1 MPIATPPKG
10 FIDLAAAYKQPEG
23 ALVNI
28 IGIVVDFMEPMQTKT
43 GQSMLTFRLLDY
55 RLSMAAEGSQGL
67 TCRSFKKDADSL
79 PRVRSI
85 GDVVMLRNVKM
96 ATWEH
101 QRIAL
106 TNWSTACL
114 VFPKAAIPN
123 PNFNYA
129 YTKNLI
135 ERLGTEK
142 DKADFGLLEQE
153 YVISIN
159 VDLNS
164 KMEQLHAK
172 ATSRTLEK
180 DDLVNPRPAKRAR
193 PSEDYHATVSGFGPK
208 FRLIED
214 LRTWDFADVVGFVVK
229 CFPTQYGGC
238 DLYIT
243 DYTANEYL
251 RHYAPPEEEP
261 EERDGDA
268 FGYSNA
274 PKKSWHGPFGH
285 LVMKINVKPPH
296 AAVAASTL
304 NEGDVVLLRNVKRR
318 TSPGEFLEG
327 DMWPDHQ
334 DDKKIKVH
342 RIKDT
347 SGPEIQAMFKRKER
361 YWMERDAKLLST
373 KEPAQQTK
381 SNRKARK
388 REKKK
393 AAAAAAAAAAKV
405 DDIAMNPNIR
415 CHHDEGEVFQSIKQI
430 LDVDNVRHTNQTPN
444 GVRYALPFINAKYRA
459 CVRVIDYHPQTLEE
473 FVVQAGLNDSMHDPD
488 ACYYEASPKYEWAF
502 SLLLE
507 EAGDHGKAGERP
519 SLWVHVHH
527 EQAQYLFRDLPD
539 PDDLRH
545 RHGLLHQLRE
555 KLFLLWGNL
564 EEKAEGVALSNVPFQ
579 CCIEEYGI
587 EVDEPASA
595 LTGYQR
601 MYSMFGTS
609 IL

>member
-1 MPIATPPKG
+1 MSIATPPKG
-10 FIDLAAAYKQPEG
+10 FIDLAAAHKQPEG
-23 ALVNI
+23 AFVNI
-28 IGIVVDFMEPMQTKT
+28 IGVVVDFMEPMTTRT

-67 TCRSFKKDADSL
+67 TCRSFREDADSL
-79 PRVRSI
+79 PKIRSI
-85 GDVVMLRNVKM
+85 GDVLMFRNVKM

-114 VFPKAAIPN
+114 VFPEAAIPD
-123 PNFNYA
+123 PAFNYA
-129 YTKNLI
+129 YTKTLI

-142 DKADFGLLEQE
+142 DKAKFDLLEQE
-153 YVISIN
+153 YIMNIKVEMKGR
-159 VDLNS
+159 V
-164 KMEQLHAK
+164 QALHAK
-172 ATSRTLEK
+172 IASRALDAE
-180 DDLVNPRPAKRAR
+180 DDSADRRPAKRQRTLENFNA
-193 PSEDYHATVSGFGPK
+193 AVSGFGPK

-214 LRTWDFADVVGFVVK
+214 LRTWDFADIVGFVVK

-238 DLYIT
+238 DLYVT

-251 RHYAPPEEEP
+251 RCYAPPEEETS
-261 EERDGDA
+261 EERDGDV

-274 PKKSWHGPFGH
+274 PKKSWRGPFGH

-296 AAVAASTL
+296 AAFAANNL

-318 TSPGEFLEG
+318 TKSEAFMEG

-334 DDKKIKVH
+334 DDTKIKIH

-347 SGPEIQAMFKRKER
+347 SGPECQAMLKRKEK
-361 YWMERDAKLLST
+361 YWLEREAKLGQ
-373 KEPAQQTK
+373 KEQSAEQKK
-381 SNRKARK
+381 SKAAKK
-388 REKKK
+388 REKKERK
-393 AAAAAAAAAAKV
+393 AAAAAAAAK
-405 DDIAMNPNIR
+405 DDGIAMNPNVR
-415 CHHDEGEVFQSIKQI
+415 CHHDEGEVFLSVKEI
-430 LDVDNVRHTNQTPN
+430 LDVGNVRHVNQTPN
-444 GVRYALPFINAKYRA
+444 GVRYTLPFINAKYRA
-459 CVRVIDYHPQTLEE
+459 TVRVVDYHPKALEE
-473 FVVQAGLNDSMHDPD
+473 FAVQLGVSSHDPD
-488 ACYYEASPKYEWAF
+488 ACYYEASPKYEWLF

-507 EAGDHGKAGERP
+507 EAGDNGKASARS

-527 EQAQYLFRDLPD
+527 DQAQFLFRDLPD

-545 RHGLLHQLRE
+545 RPDMLSQLRE

-564 EEKAEGVALSNVPFQ
+564 EETAAGKELSNKPFQ
-579 CCIEEYGI
+579 CCIEEYGV
-587 EVDEPASA
+587 ELDKPESA
-595 LTGYQR
+595 LPGFQR